1 MDEEDLQ
8 PKRQKPAPK
17 ILDSLSIEE
26 LEQYI
31 ADLETEIRRVKAAIG
46 AKQSH
51 RSGADQFF
59 KK

>member
-8 PKRQKPAPK
+8 PKRQKPALK

-31 ADLETEIRRVKAAIG
+31 ADMETEIRRVKAAIT

-51 RSGADQFF
+51 RSGADRFF